1 MIKKLVILTCATGVL
16 FAVSCNKPSPPKTP
30 PSSTTTT
37 STTGA
42 PTSPTPVIV
51 QPPKNINLSEYCN
64 WGFAPPEKFECNG
77 KLYVYGSAACVSGF
91 YENIFCEEQYA
102 SHGYT
107 CQQDNSAYTIIC
119 FALFKDHKKQ
129 IGQPLP
135 EE

>member
-1 MIKKLVILTCATGVL
+1 MIQKLVILICATGVL
-16 FAVSCNKPSPPKTP
+16 LTISCNKPSPPKTP
-30 PSSTTTT
+30 PNTTIIPTSST
-37 STTGA
+37 
-42 PTSPTPVIV
+42 PIII
-51 QPPKNINLSEYCN
+51 QPPTNTGNQQPNLSEYCN

-77 KLYVYGSAACVSGF
+77 KTYVYGSAACASGF

-107 CQQDNSAYTIIC
+107 CQQDNSSYTIIC

-129 IGQPLP
+129 QGQPIP